1 LSSTLKSRK
10 TSQNSIEPIQNKENE
25 VQEIVEVTEPETIL
39 VETVITKEK
48 TVSFKNDTESDEQSD
63 DIELEIERMK

>member
-25 VQEIVEVTEPETIL
+25 VQEIVEVTEPETTL